1 MSKNLKPQTPSLN
14 KLSQNMAIKLT
25 DKQREKIE
33 EGGWVR
39 GEMVIQVQGNDP
51 VHVKKGLNEHIDKI
65 RKEEGL
71 ELFGI
76 EAHDTKEFKQ
86 GIYACDADIGFLAK
100 DFNVLTRLAL
110 LYSPSSIEI
119 FEPKELKIP
128 LGDAQNIL
136 VDISNI
142 VTSLAHAV
150 FVQEGQLRKYRSEN
164 PQDIKKQA

>member
-1 MSKNLKPQTPSLN
+1 
-14 KLSQNMAIKLT
+14 MAIKLT
-25 DKQREKIE
+25 NKQREKID
-33 EGGWVR
+33 EGGWIH
-39 GEMVIQVQGNDP
+39 GAMVIEVQGNDAD
-51 VHVKKGLNEHIDKI
+51 HVKQGLGDHIAKVK
-65 RKEEGL
+65 REEGI
-71 ELFGI
+71 ELFDI
-76 EAHDTKEFKQ
+76 QAHEPKEFKK
-86 GIYACDADIGFLAK
+86 GIYACSGDINFLAK

-164 PQDIKKQA
+164 PQDNPK